1 MKKIPIYLVFAFMMG
16 SLAMKSCRTTPETVS
31 CFPQAPVNVSLNL
44 NLPAYQKLQNANG
57 WVFVQE
63 QSAGTNGLILV
74 NTGSGYKAYDRNAP
88 HLCPG
93 QNTVLQVKDDTK
105 IICPAD
111 GAEWILLTGQPLKI
125 STIPP
130 KSYPVSFDAAT
141 NTLLIYY

>member
-1 MKKIPIYLVFAFMMG
+1 MKKASLFLLLMILAG
-16 SLAMKSCRTTPETVS
+16 SLVLQTCRSTPETLN
-31 CFPQAPVNVSLNL
+31 CFPQNPINVNLNL

-57 WVFVQE
+57 WVVVQE
-63 QSAGTNGLILV
+63 QSSGTHGIIVV
-74 NTGSGYKAYDRNAP
+74 NTGTGYKAYDRNAP

-111 GAEWILLTGQPLKI
+111 GAEWILITGQPLKVA
-125 STIPP
+125 TVPP
-130 KSYPVSFDAAT
+130 RTYPVTLDTAS